1 MHSQVSAPTQFK
13 GRISEML
20 SQLRMRNH
28 IDTQNQERYAMDPIA
43 QDDIKAVRK
52 ETVYEKV
59 IEEYIRNRCF
69 FLFLLVPNNGA
80 TRHGTTYSNDKLR
93 SRKFE
98 NH

>member
-1 MHSQVSAPTQFK
+1 MSLQPEEEVLTRRFESMHSQVSAPTQFK

-52 ETVYEKV
+52 ENVYEKV

-69 FLFLLVPNNGA
+69 FFFIS
-80 TRHGTTYSNDKLR
+80 T
-93 SRKFE
+93 
-98 NH
+98 

>member
-1 MHSQVSAPTQFK
+1 MSLQPEEEVLTRRFESMHSQVSAPTQFK

-52 ETVYEKV
+52 ENVYEKV
-59 IEEYIRNRCF
+59 IADYIRNRCF
-69 FLFLLVPNNGA
+69 FF
-80 TRHGTTYSNDKLR
+80 Y
-93 SRKFE
+93 
-98 NH
+98 

>member
-52 ETVYEKV
+52 ENVYEKV

-69 FLFLLVPNNGA
+69 FFFFIS
-80 TRHGTTYSNDKLR
+80 T
-93 SRKFE
+93 
-98 NH
+98 

>member
-52 ETVYEKV
+52 ENVYEKV

-69 FLFLLVPNNGA
+69 FFF
-80 TRHGTTYSNDKLR
+80 Y
-93 SRKFE
+93 
-98 NH
+98 

>member
-52 ETVYEKV
+52 ENVYEKV

-69 FLFLLVPNNGA
+69 FFFIS
-80 TRHGTTYSNDKLR
+80 T
-93 SRKFE
+93 
-98 NH
+98 

>member
-52 ETVYEKV
+52 ENVYEKV

-69 FLFLLVPNNGA
+69 FLFFIS
-80 TRHGTTYSNDKLR
+80 T
-93 SRKFE
+93 
-98 NH
+98 

>member
-52 ETVYEKV
+52 ENVYEKV

-69 FLFLLVPNNGA
+69 LFF
-80 TRHGTTYSNDKLR
+80 Y
-93 SRKFE
+93 
-98 NH
+98 

>member
-52 ETVYEKV
+52 ENVYEKV

-69 FLFLLVPNNGA
+69 FFFLLVPNNGA
-80 TRHGTTYSNDKLR
+80 TGHGTTYSNDKLR
-93 SRKFE
+93 SREFE

>member
-52 ETVYEKV
+52 ENVYEKV

-69 FLFLLVPNNGA
+69 FF
-80 TRHGTTYSNDKLR
+80 Y
-93 SRKFE
+93 
-98 NH
+98 